1 MPYNRCAF
9 AVLLAAPLLLA
20 NSPAPETP
28 PAEPQAAEPE
38 TALAVIETSMGAI
51 TVELETERAPVT
63 ANNFLRYA
71 DEKRFD
77 GTAFYRSM
85 HLDWGTPPNGLI
97 QGGVQMAHDKVLPP
111 IAHEPTSET
120 GVLHKAG
127 TLSMARYEPGT
138 ATADF
143 SILLSD
149 QPAMDADPASDDPEI
164 RAGYAA
170 FGQVVAGM
178 EVVRAIFER
187 PRSPT
192 RGEGWMKGQM
202 LEEPVKILTV
212 RRATED

>member
-192 RGEGWMKGQM
+192 RGEGWMKGQI
-202 LEEPVKILTV
+202 LEEPVRILTV
-212 RRATED
+212 RRAAED

>member
-1 MPYNRCAF
+1 MLKRF
-9 AVLLAAPLLLA
+9 ALLAAPLLLA
-20 NSPAPETP
+20 NSPAPEMP
-28 PAEPQAAEPE
+28 PAQPEAPEAA
-38 TALAVIETSMGAI
+38 TALAVIETTMGDI
-51 TVELETERAPVT
+51 TVELETERAPIT
-63 ANNFLRYA
+63 AHNFLRYA

-77 GTAFYRSM
+77 GTVFYRSM

-97 QGGVQMAHDKVLPP
+97 QGGVQMAHDKVLPA
-111 IAHEPTSET
+111 IAHEPTSAT

-127 TLSMARYEPGT
+127 TLSMARYAPGT

-170 FGQVVAGM
+170 FGHVVKGM
-178 EVVRAIFER
+178 DVVRAIFES

-202 LEEPVKILTV
+202 LEDPVRIVTV
-212 RRATED
+212 RRTAED

>member
-1 MPYNRCAF
+1 MLKRF
-9 AVLLAAPLLLA
+9 ALLAAPFLLA
-20 NSPAPETP
+20 NAPLEEVSPPPEP
-28 PAEPQAAEPE
+28 PVLDPQV
-38 TALAVIETSMGAI
+38 TLAVIETTMGSI
-51 TVELETERAPVT
+51 TVALETERAPVT

-71 DEKRFD
+71 DEQRFD
-77 GTAFYRSM
+77 GTVFYRSM

-97 QGGVQMAHDKVLPP
+97 QGGVQMAYDKVLPP

-143 SILLSD
+143 SILLAD
-149 QPAMDADPASDDPEI
+149 QPAMDADPDADDPEI

-170 FGQVVAGM
+170 FGHVVEGM
-178 EVVRAIFER
+178 EVVRAIFEA

-202 LEEPVKILTV
+202 LEDPVRILSV
-212 RRATED
+212 RRAAED